1 VSRPPRSPRRTAAL
15 VAVTTVTALTALSTV
30 AGTASAAPSSPRA
43 IPGSV
48 PSWAV
53 SANDVGTT
61 AADTSV
67 EGEIYLPLRDQAG
80 AQALATAVSTPGDA
94 KYGQYLTPAGWIRTY
109 APTRA
114 DLRTI
119 TDFVTSQGLTITAV
133 PASRQYVVFRGSASV
148 INAAFSTT
156 LHTYDYSGQQ
166 LVAPSS
172 DPKAPAAV
180 AAKVAGVT
188 IDQGRH
194 VTRPDLVA
202 PGAGTDMASP
212 EAQQRS
218 APPAAPAPAT
228 TPAPCSTYFGQH
240 TVTTPKAYGQKSFPT
255 NICGYTPGQLRS
267 AYNLDKG
274 INAGN
279 DGSGQTVAI
288 IDAYASPS
296 IVSDTNTYALKTGS
310 PPLTSA
316 TYKQIV
322 PKVSDFSDTAACG
335 TTGGWQG
342 EQTLDVQSAHGV
354 APGAQLLYVGGFN
367 CGGGLD
373 IAMSTILD
381 QKLATIVSNSY
392 GYAGEAVPDSVISGE
407 QNQHVQAA
415 VEGIGLYFSSGD
427 SGDEVAK
434 LGYKSPDFPATSPY
448 VTSVGGTSLEV
459 AANGGYTTETG
470 WGSATDQIKDGALV
484 SPLPGTFRGGAGG
497 GVSDKFAQPAYQR
510 GVVPDALANS
520 KGGGAA
526 RVSPDVAS
534 LADPYTGFLIGLS
547 PITDDATQNTGAF
560 TTETYGG
567 TSLAS
572 PLTAAQVALVQQ
584 ATGRTVGFAN
594 PALYAGYKL
603 DPTITRDV
611 QPLKPAGAVV
621 YTSASSG
628 NMFLISLDKD
638 SSLTTT
644 KGYDQTTGLGSIDV
658 PRMIASMKG

>member
-1 VSRPPRSPRRTAAL
+1 MVAIAA
-15 VAVTTVTALTALSTV
+15 TTALTALSAV
-30 AGTASAAPSSPRA
+30 PGTAAAAPSTPQE

-53 SANDVGTT
+53 AANDAGTT
-61 AADTSV
+61 TADTSV

-80 AQALATAVSTPGDA
+80 AQALATAVSTPADA
-94 KYGQYLTPAGWIRTY
+94 KYGRFLTPGQWISTY
-109 APTRA
+109 APTKA
-114 DLRTI
+114 DLRTV
-119 TDFVTSQGLTITAV
+119 TDYVTSQGLTVTAV
-133 PASRQYVVFRGSASV
+133 PDSRQYVVFRGPASA

-156 LHTYDYSGQQ
+156 LHTYGYSGHR
-166 LVAPSS
+166 LVGPSS
-172 DPKAPAAV
+172 TPKVPAAV

-194 VTRPDLVA
+194 VTRPNLVA
-202 PGAGTDMASP
+202 PGAGTDTAAP
-212 EAQQRS
+212 EPS
-218 APPAAPAPAT
+218 AVAPAA
-228 TPAPCSTYFGQH
+228 CSTYFGQH
-240 TVTTPKAYGQKSFPT
+240 TVTTPPAYGQTSFPT

-267 AYNLDKG
+267 AYNLNKG

-288 IDAYASPS
+288 IDAYASPT
-296 IVSDTNTYALKTGS
+296 ILSDTNTYAFRTGS

-316 TYKQIV
+316 TYKQVV
-322 PKVSDFSDTAACG
+322 PKVSEYSDTAACG
-335 TTGGWQG
+335 TTAGWQG

-354 APGAQLLYVGGFN
+354 APGAQILYVGGFN

-373 IAMSTILD
+373 VAMSKILD
-381 QKLATIVSNSY
+381 GKLANIVSNSY

-407 QNQHVQAA
+407 QNQHIQAA

-427 SGDEVAK
+427 SGDEMAR
-434 LGYKSPDFPATSPY
+434 LGYSSPDFPASSPY
-448 VTSVGGTSLEV
+448 VTSVGGTSLEI
-459 AANGGYTTETG
+459 AANGSYLVETG
-470 WGSATDQIKDGALV
+470 WGSATDQIKNGALAA
-484 SPLPGTFRGGAGG
+484 PLPGAFRGGAGG

-534 LADPYTGFLIGLS
+534 LADPYTGFLIGVS
-547 PITDDATQNTGAF
+547 PITDDASQTTGPF
-560 TTETYGG
+560 MTETFGG

-584 ATGRTVGFAN
+584 ATGRTMGFAN
-594 PALYAGYKL
+594 PALYAGYQI

-611 QPLKPAGAVV
+611 QPLSPPGAVV
-621 YTSASSG
+621 FTSTTSG
-628 NMFLISLDKD
+628 NTFLVSLDKD
-638 SSLTTT
+638 SSLATT

-658 PRMIASMKG
+658 PRIIATLKG

>member
-1 VSRPPRSPRRTAAL
+1 M
-15 VAVTTVTALTALSTV
+15 VAIAETTALTALTAV
-30 AGTASAAPSSPRA
+30 AGTAAAAPTTPQE

-53 SANDVGTT
+53 AANDAGTT

-80 AQALATAVSTPGDA
+80 AQALATAVSTPADA
-94 KYGQYLTPAGWIRTY
+94 KHGRYLTPGQWISTY
-109 APTRA
+109 APTKA
-114 DLRTI
+114 DLKTV
-119 TDFVTSQGLTITAV
+119 TDYVRSQGLTITAV
-133 PASRQYVVFRGSASV
+133 PDSRQYVVFRGPASV

-156 LHTYDYSGQQ
+156 LHTYGYSGHR

-172 DPKAPAAV
+172 TPKVPAAV

-194 VTRPDLVA
+194 VTRPNLVA
-202 PGAGTDMASP
+202 PGAGTDAAAP
-212 EAQQRS
+212 EPS
-218 APPAAPAPAT
+218 AVAPAA
-228 TPAPCSTYFGQH
+228 CSTYFGQH
-240 TVTTPKAYGQKSFPT
+240 TVTTPPAYGQTSFPT

-267 AYNLDKG
+267 AYNLNKG

-296 IVSDTNTYALKTGS
+296 IVSDTNTYAFRTGS

-322 PKVSDFSDTAACG
+322 PKVSEYSDTAACG
-335 TTGGWQG
+335 TTAGWQG

-354 APGAQLLYVGGFN
+354 APGAQILYVGGFN

-373 IAMSTILD
+373 VAMSKILD
-381 QKLATIVSNSY
+381 GKLANIVSNSY
-392 GYAGEAVPDSVISGE
+392 GYAGEAVSDSVISGE

-427 SGDEVAK
+427 SGDEMAK
-434 LGYKSPDFPATSPY
+434 LGYRSPDFPASSPY
-448 VTSVGGTSLEV
+448 VTSVGGTSLEI
-459 AANGGYTTETG
+459 AANGSYLAETG
-470 WGSATDQIKDGALV
+470 WGSATDQIKNGALAA
-484 SPLPGTFRGGAGG
+484 PLPGSFRGGAGG
-497 GVSDKFAQPAYQR
+497 GVSDKFAQPAYQK

-534 LADPYTGFLIGLS
+534 LADPYTGFLIGVS
-547 PITDDATQNTGAF
+547 PITDDATQTTGPF
-560 TTETYGG
+560 LTETYGG

-584 ATGRTVGFAN
+584 ATGKTMGFAN
-594 PALYAGYKL
+594 PALYAGYEI

-611 QPLKPAGAVV
+611 QPLSPPGAVV
-621 YTSASSG
+621 FTSKTSG
-628 NMFLISLDKD
+628 NTFLVSLDKD

-658 PRMIASMKG
+658 PRIIATLKG

>member
-1 VSRPPRSPRRTAAL
+1 MVAITA
-15 VAVTTVTALTALSTV
+15 TTALTALSAV
-30 AGTASAAPSSPRA
+30 AGTASAAPGTQE

-53 SANDVGTT
+53 SANDAGTT

-94 KYGQYLTPAGWIRTY
+94 KYGKYLTPTQWIGTY

-114 DLRTI
+114 DLKTI
-119 TDFVTSQGLTITAV
+119 TDFVTSQGLTVTAV
-133 PASRQYVVFRGSASV
+133 PDSRQYVVFRGPASV

-156 LHTYDYSGQQ
+156 LHTYSYSGQE

-172 DPKAPAAV
+172 TPRAPAAV
-180 AAKVAGVT
+180 ASKVAGVT

-202 PGAGTDMASP
+202 PGAGLDNVAP
-212 EAQQRS
+212 AAQQRS
-218 APPAAPAPAT
+218 AAPAATPA
-228 TPAPCSTYFGQH
+228 PAPCSTYFGQY
-240 TVTTPKAYGQKSFPT
+240 TVTTPPAYGQTRFPT
-255 NICGYTPGQLRS
+255 NICGYVPGQLRS

-296 IVSDTNTYALKTGS
+296 IVKDTNLYALKTGS
-310 PPLTSA
+310 APLTSS

-322 PKVSDFSDTAACG
+322 PKVSEFSDTAACG
-335 TTGGWQG
+335 GTAGWQG

-354 APGAQLLYVGGFN
+354 APGAQILYVGGFN

-373 IAMSTILD
+373 IATSKILD
-381 QKLATIVSNSY
+381 KKLATIVSNSY
-392 GYAGEAVPDSVISGE
+392 GYAGEAVPDSVLSGE
-407 QNQHVQAA
+407 QNQHIQAA

-427 SGDEVAK
+427 SGDEFAR
-434 LGYKSPDFPATSPY
+434 LGYKSPDFPASSPY

-459 AANGGYTTETG
+459 AANGSYITETG
-470 WGSATDQIKDGALV
+470 WGSATDQIKNGALV
-484 SPLPGTFRGGAGG
+484 APLPGTFRGGAGG
-497 GVSDKFAQPAYQR
+497 GVSDKFAQPAYQK

-534 LADPYTGFLIGLS
+534 LADPYTGFLIGVS
-547 PITDDATQNTGAF
+547 PITDDATQTTGAF
-560 TTETYGG
+560 VTETFGG

-594 PALYAGYKL
+594 PALYAGYKIN
-603 DPTITRDV
+603 PTITRDV
-611 QPLKPAGAVV
+611 KPLSPQGAVV
-621 YTSASSG
+621 FTSKTSG
-628 NMFLISLDKD
+628 NTFLVSLDKD

-644 KGYDQTTGLGSIDV
+644 KGYDQTTGLGSLDV
-658 PRMIASMKG
+658 PKIIASLRG